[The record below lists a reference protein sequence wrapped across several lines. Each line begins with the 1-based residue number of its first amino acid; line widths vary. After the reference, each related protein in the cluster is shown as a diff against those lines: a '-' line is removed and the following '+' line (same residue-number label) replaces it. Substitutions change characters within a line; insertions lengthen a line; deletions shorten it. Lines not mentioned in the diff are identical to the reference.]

1 MPKNE
6 KKIGQLLLLLRTL
19 CQTLCN
25 LKMEIQDS
33 FIQLVE
39 ESIRANWDR
48 DALTDYKGATLQYKD
63 VARKIEKM
71 HILFEHAGIKKGD
84 KIALCGRNSANWT
97 ATFLGVVT
105 YGAVAVP
112 ILHEFKADNVH
123 HIVNHSEARM
133 LFVGDQVWEMFNEA
147 AMPNLEGII
156 ELKNFDLVVSRSEK
170 LTYAREHLNEEF
182 GKKYPCRFRA
192 EQVSYR
198 REEPEELA
206 VINYTSGTTGYSKGV
221 MLPYRSIISNI
232 VHIDQ
237 KVGLKAGDSIVSML
251 PLGHIFGLV
260 FDFLYGITK
269 GAHLWFLTRMPSP
282 KIIAESFAVIRPR
295 VIACVPL
302 IVEKIFKKN
311 ILPKVDNKLGKLL
324 LNLPI
329 ISDKIKEQIR
339 QQAMEV
345 FGGNFIEIV
354 IGGAP
359 FNPEVE
365 AFLRKINFP
374 YTIAYGMT
382 ECAPL
387 ICHSRWDEILY
398 TSCGKTV
405 ANMETKVI
413 SEDPERIPGE
423 LVCRGMNVMLGYYK
437 NESATAQ
444 TIDKDGWL
452 HTGDM
457 AIKDA
462 DGNIFIKGRC
472 KNMLLTASGQNI
484 YPEEIEARLNNMPY
498 VNESLVIL
506 KENKLVALV
515 YPDNE
520 DAFSQGMN
528 KKQLEE
534 ALEQNRIELNKV
546 LPAYSQITQVKLYP
560 EEFEKTAKKSIK
572 RFLYQ

>member
-1 MPKNE
+1 MH
-6 KKIGQLLLLLRTL
+6 TL

-71 HILFEHAGIKKGD
+71 HILFQHAGIRKGD

>member
-1 MPKNE
+1 
-6 KKIGQLLLLLRTL
+6 
-19 CQTLCN
+19 
-25 LKMEIQDS
+25 METTS
-33 FIQLVE
+33 SLIQLIE
-39 ESIRANWDR
+39 ESIRKNWNL
-48 DALTDYKGATLQYKD
+48 DAMTDYKGATLQYKD

-97 ATFLGVVT
+97 ATFLGVIT

-123 HIVNHSEARM
+123 NIVNHSEARM
-133 LFVGDQVWEMFNEA
+133 LFVGDQVWENFNEA
-147 AMPNLEGII
+147 AMPHLEGII
-156 ELKNFDLVVSRSEK
+156 ELKNFDLVVSRSQR

-182 GKKYPCRFRA
+182 GKRYPCRFRA
-192 EQVSYR
+192 ENVSYR

-221 MLPYRSIISNI
+221 MLPYRSIISNV
-232 VHIDQ
+232 VHIHK
-237 KVGLKAGDSIVSML
+237 KVGLKPGDNVVSML

-260 FDFLYGITK
+260 FDFIYGVTV

-282 KIIAESFAVIRPR
+282 KIIAESFAEIRPR

-324 LNLPI
+324 LKLPI
-329 ISDKIKEQIR
+329 VSDKIKEQIR
-339 QQAMEV
+339 TQAMEV

-382 ECAPL
+382 EAAPL

-405 ANMETKVI
+405 SNMETKVL
-413 SEDPERIPGE
+413 SSDPERIPGE

-437 NESATAQ
+437 NEEATAQ
-444 TIDKDGWL
+444 AIDCNGWL

-462 DGNIFIKGRC
+462 EGNIFIKGRC

-484 YPEEIEARLNNMPY
+484 YPEEIEARLNNMPF

-506 KENKLVALV
+506 AGDKLIALV
-515 YPDNE
+515 HPDNE
-520 DAFSQGMN
+520 EAFAQGMD
-528 KKQLEE
+528 KK
-534 ALEQNRIELNKV
+534 ALEAAIEVNRTELNKM
-546 LPAYSQITQVKLYP
+546 LPAYSQITRIKLYP

-572 RFLYQ
+572 RFLYQDIKE

>member
-1 MPKNE
+1 
-6 KKIGQLLLLLRTL
+6 
-19 CQTLCN
+19 
-25 LKMEIQDS
+25 MEIQDS

-572 RFLYQ
+572 RFLYLKCTENSCQFEDKFLTKLTD

>member
-1 MPKNE
+1 MKRN
-6 KKIGQLLLLLRTL
+6 RTSFINFAHIVSNIV
-19 CQTLCN
+19 QFE
-25 LKMEIQDS
+25 MEIQDS

-232 VHIDQ
+232 VHIDP

-520 DAFSQGMN
+520 DAFSHGMN

-534 ALEQNRIELNKV
+534 ALELNRIELNKV

>member
-1 MPKNE
+1 
-6 KKIGQLLLLLRTL
+6 
-19 CQTLCN
+19 
-25 LKMEIQDS
+25 MEIQDS

-105 YGAVAVP
+105 YGAVAVT

-182 GKKYPCRFRA
+182 GKKYPYRFRA

-311 ILPKVDNKLGKLL
+311 ILPEVDNKLGKLL

-437 NESATAQ
+437 NESATSQ

-520 DAFSQGMN
+520 DAFSHGMN

-534 ALEQNRIELNKV
+534 ALELNRIELNKV

>member
-1 MPKNE
+1 
-6 KKIGQLLLLLRTL
+6 
-19 CQTLCN
+19 
-25 LKMEIQDS
+25 MEIQDS
-33 FIQLVE
+33 FIQLIE
-39 ESIRANWDR
+39 QSIRKNWDR
-48 DALTDYKGATLQYKD
+48 SALTDYKGATLQYKD

-71 HILFEHAGIKKGD
+71 HILFQHAGIQPGD
-84 KIALCGRNSANWT
+84 KIALCGRNSANWG
-97 ATFLGVVT
+97 ATFLGVIT

-123 HIVNHSEARM
+123 NIVNHSEARM
-133 LFVGDQVWEMFNEA
+133 LFVGDQVWENFNEA
-147 AMPNLEGII
+147 AMPHLEGII
-156 ELKNFDLVVSRSEK
+156 ELKNFDLVVSRSK
-170 LTYAREHLNEEF
+170 QLSYAREHLNEEF

-198 REEPEELA
+198 RESPEELA

-221 MLPYRSIISNI
+221 MLPYRSILSNV
-232 VHIDQ
+232 VHIDN
-237 KVGLKAGDSIVSML
+237 KVGLKAGDRIVSML

-260 FDFLYGITK
+260 FDFLYGITA

-282 KIIAESFAVIRPR
+282 KIIAESFTEIRPR
-295 VIACVPL
+295 IIACVPL

-329 ISDKIKEQIR
+329 ISDKIKENIR

-354 IGGAP
+354 VGGAP
-359 FNPEVE
+359 FNAEVE

-387 ICHSRWDEILY
+387 ICHRRWDEIQY

-405 ANMETKVI
+405 ANMETRVL
-413 SEDPERIPGE
+413 SDDPTRIPGE
-423 LVCRGMNVMLGYYK
+423 LVCRGMNTMLGYYK
-437 NESATAQ
+437 NEKATEE
-444 TIDKDGWL
+444 TIDKEGWL

-457 AIKDA
+457 AIKDEQ
-462 DGNIFIKGRC
+462 GNIYIKGRC

-484 YPEEIEARLNNMPY
+484 YPEEIEARLNNMPF

-506 KENKLVALV
+506 QNNKLIALV

-520 DAFSQGMN
+520 EAFQQNMN
-528 KKQLEE
+528 AHQLEE
-534 ALEQNRIELNKV
+534 AIENNRIELNSQ
-546 LPAYSQITQVKLYP
+546 LPAYAQITRIKLYP

-572 RFLYQ
+572 RYLYQDIR

>member
-1 MPKNE
+1 MKRN
-6 KKIGQLLLLLRTL
+6 RTSFITFAHIVSNIV
-19 CQTLCN
+19 QFE
-25 LKMEIQDS
+25 MEIQDS

-170 LTYAREHLNEEF
+170 LTYAREQLNEEF

-302 IVEKIFKKN
+302 IVEKIFNKN

-520 DAFSQGMN
+520 DAFSHGMN

-534 ALEQNRIELNKV
+534 ALELNRIELNKV
-546 LPAYSQITQVKLYP
+546 LPAYSQITQIKLYP

>member
-1 MPKNE
+1 
-6 KKIGQLLLLLRTL
+6 
-19 CQTLCN
+19 
-25 LKMEIQDS
+25 MEIQDS
-33 FIQLVE
+33 FIQLIE
-39 ESIRANWDR
+39 QSIRKNWDR
-48 DALTDYKGATLQYKD
+48 SALTDYKGATLQYKD

-71 HILFEHAGIKKGD
+71 HILFQHAGIQPGD
-84 KIALCGRNSANWT
+84 KIALCGRNSANWG
-97 ATFLGVVT
+97 ATFLGVIT

-123 HIVNHSEARM
+123 NIVNHSEARM
-133 LFVGDQVWEMFNEA
+133 LFVGDQVWENFNEA
-147 AMPNLEGII
+147 AMPHLEGII
-156 ELKNFDLVVSRSEK
+156 ELKNFDLVVSRSK
-170 LTYAREHLNEEF
+170 QLSYAREHLNEEF

-198 REEPEELA
+198 RESPEELA

-221 MLPYRSIISNI
+221 MLPYRSILSNV
-232 VHIDQ
+232 VHIDN
-237 KVGLKAGDSIVSML
+237 KVGLKASDRIVSML

-260 FDFLYGITK
+260 FDFLYGITA

-282 KIIAESFAVIRPR
+282 KIIAESFTEIRPR
-295 VIACVPL
+295 IIACVPL

-329 ISDKIKEQIR
+329 ISDKIKENIR

-354 IGGAP
+354 VGGAP
-359 FNPEVE
+359 FNAEVE

-387 ICHSRWDEILY
+387 ICHSRWDEIQY

-405 ANMETKVI
+405 ANMETRVL
-413 SEDPERIPGE
+413 SDDPTRIPGE
-423 LVCRGMNVMLGYYK
+423 LVCRGMNTMLGYYK
-437 NESATAQ
+437 NEKATEE
-444 TIDKDGWL
+444 TIDKEGWL

-457 AIKDA
+457 AIKDEQ
-462 DGNIFIKGRC
+462 GNIYIKGRC

-484 YPEEIEARLNNMPY
+484 YPEEIEARLNNMPF

-506 KENKLVALV
+506 QNNKLIALV

-520 DAFSQGMN
+520 EAFQQNMN
-528 KKQLEE
+528 AHQLEE
-534 ALEQNRIELNKV
+534 AIENNRIELNSQ
-546 LPAYSQITQVKLYP
+546 LPAYAQITRIKLYP

-572 RFLYQ
+572 RYLYQDIR

>member
-1 MPKNE
+1 
-6 KKIGQLLLLLRTL
+6 LHTL

-71 HILFEHAGIKKGD
+71 HILFEHAGIRKGD

-105 YGAVAVP
+105 YGAVAVT

-192 EQVSYR
+192 EQVFYR

-311 ILPKVDNKLGKLL
+311 ILPEVDNKLGKLL

-520 DAFSQGMN
+520 DAFSHGMN

-534 ALEQNRIELNKV
+534 ALELNRIELNKV

>member
-1 MPKNE
+1 MH
-6 KKIGQLLLLLRTL
+6 TL

-71 HILFEHAGIKKGD
+71 HILFEHAGIRKGD

-182 GKKYPCRFRA
+182 GKKYPCCFRA

-260 FDFLYGITK
+260 FDFLYGITR

-282 KIIAESFAVIRPR
+282 KIIAESFAIIRPR
-295 VIACVPL
+295 IIACVPL

-324 LNLPI
+324 LKLPI

-437 NESATAQ
+437 NENATAQ

-462 DGNIFIKGRC
+462 EGNIFIKGRC

-520 DAFSQGMN
+520 DAFSHGMN

-534 ALEQNRIELNKV
+534 ALELNRIELNKV

>member
-1 MPKNE
+1 MH
-6 KKIGQLLLLLRTL
+6 TL

-105 YGAVAVP
+105 YGAVAVT

-311 ILPKVDNKLGKLL
+311 ILPEVDNKLGKLL

-437 NESATAQ
+437 NESATSQ

-520 DAFSQGMN
+520 DAFSHGMN

-534 ALEQNRIELNKV
+534 ALELNRIELNKV

>member
-1 MPKNE
+1 
-6 KKIGQLLLLLRTL
+6 
-19 CQTLCN
+19 
-25 LKMEIQDS
+25 MEIQDS

-71 HILFEHAGIKKGD
+71 HILFEHAGIRKGD

-97 ATFLGVVT
+97 ATFLSIVT

-156 ELKNFDLVVSRSEK
+156 ELKNFDLVVSRSER

-232 VHIDQ
+232 VHIDR

-311 ILPKVDNKLGKLL
+311 ILPEVDNKLGKLL

-520 DAFSQGMN
+520 DAFSHGMN

-534 ALEQNRIELNKV
+534 ALELNRIELNKV

>member
-1 MPKNE
+1 
-6 KKIGQLLLLLRTL
+6 
-19 CQTLCN
+19 
-25 LKMEIQDS
+25 MEIQNS

-39 ESIRANWDR
+39 ESIRKNWNL
-48 DALTDYKGATLQYKD
+48 DALTDYKGATLQYRD

-97 ATFLGVVT
+97 AAFLGIVT

-133 LFVGDQVWEMFNEA
+133 LFVGDQVWENFNER

-156 ELKNFDLVVSRSEK
+156 ELKNYDLVVSRSKK

-192 EQVSYR
+192 EQVAYR
-198 REEPEELA
+198 REDPEELA

-232 VHIDQ
+232 VHIDS
-237 KVGLKAGDSIVSML
+237 KVGLKPGDRIVSML

-260 FDFLYGITK
+260 FDFLYGITV

-311 ILPKVDNKLGKLL
+311 ILPQVDSKLGKLL
-324 LNLPI
+324 LHIPI
-329 ISDKIKEQIR
+329 VSDKIKDQIR
-339 QQAMEV
+339 KQAMEV

-359 FNPEVE
+359 FNAEVE

-398 TSCGKTV
+398 MSCGKTV
-405 ANMETKVI
+405 SNMETKVD
-413 SEDPERIPGE
+413 SPDPENIPGE
-423 LVCRGMNVMLGYYK
+423 LLCRGMNVMLGYYK
-437 NESATAQ
+437 NQEATGQ

-457 AIKDA
+457 AVKDA
-462 DGNIFIKGRC
+462 DVRTEYLSGRDRGKAQQHAFRKRIAGNTERQQARGTRI
-472 KNMLLTASGQNI
+472 SGQ
-484 YPEEIEARLNNMPY
+484 
-498 VNESLVIL
+498 
-506 KENKLVALV
+506 
-515 YPDNE
+515 
-520 DAFSQGMN
+520 
-528 KKQLEE
+528 
-534 ALEQNRIELNKV
+534 
-546 LPAYSQITQVKLYP
+546 
-560 EEFEKTAKKSIK
+560 
-572 RFLYQ
+572 